1 MSSNARE
8 QKANIF
14 KGQDCSL
21 FKIMYFYGG
30 YFTLKQNWALNL
42 SAKVFS
48 TKILIGDTIFTSPT
62 TDGTS
67 ILQGHPN
74 HAKV

>member
-14 KGQDCSL
+14 KGQDVFLRRL
-21 FKIMYFYGG
+21 FYIK
-30 YFTLKQNWALNL
+30 TKALNL

-48 TKILIGDTIFTSPT
+48 TKVLIGDTTFTSPT
-62 TDGTS
+62 TDGTF
-67 ILQGHPN
+67 ILQCHPN